1 MKNIQFKTN
10 VHIWISDR
18 CVGGTLQLNSLDFQE
33 LKNKKNRLGTSDSTL
48 NLHYLFLRGE
58 SGGASILQ
66 I

>member
-1 MKNIQFKTN
+1 MCWRDT
-10 VHIWISDR
+10 SA
-18 CVGGTLQLNSLDFQE
+18 QLTRLFQE
-33 LKNKKNRLGTSDSTL
+33 LEKQKNRLGTSDSTL

>member
-10 VHIWISDR
+10 EHIWNSDR

-33 LKNKKNRLGTSDSTL
+33 LKNKTNRLGTSDSTL

>member
-1 MKNIQFKTN
+1 MNTFKSVTD
-10 VHIWISDR
+10 VLEGHFSSTHSTVSGIKK
-18 CVGGTLQLNSLDFQE
+18 Q
-33 LKNKKNRLGTSDSTL
+33 KKNRLGTSDSTL

>member
-1 MKNIQFKTN
+1 MNTFETVTDVLEGHFSSTHSTVSGIKKQ
-10 VHIWISDR
+10 
-18 CVGGTLQLNSLDFQE
+18 
-33 LKNKKNRLGTSDSTL
+33 KKNRLGTSDSTL